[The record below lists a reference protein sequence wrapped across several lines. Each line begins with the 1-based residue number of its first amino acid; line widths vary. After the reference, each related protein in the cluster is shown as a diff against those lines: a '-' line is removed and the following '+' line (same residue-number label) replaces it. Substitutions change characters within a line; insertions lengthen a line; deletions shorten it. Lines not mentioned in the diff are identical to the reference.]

1 MNKKIGRVYEME
13 LKLDF
18 NVLENLE
25 ENISFDE
32 VKALDIEGSIGATEG
47 ASSAGSSLPFPPYF
61 WFTCSA

>member
-1 MNKKIGRVYEME
+1 ME